1 MGGSGDFSPYF
12 KLPQIALMAEVFP
25 NLVKTTKPG
34 NPKNVKQKKGE
45 ANHIIELN
53 CSKTSDNEIILKAV
67 REKNRHIINKG
78 TKIKM

>member
-1 MGGSGDFSPYF
+1 M
-12 KLPQIALMAEVFP
+12 
-25 NLVKTTKPG
+25 KTTKPG